1 MEKGTA
7 LVFGA
12 SGGIGA
18 ALVTQLQA
26 RGQYDRVIALSRQ
39 AGDFDL
45 EDDASLAAVVS
56 RLAGEPPVRMVIVAT
71 GLLSDTTRGPDKSL
85 RALDADWMMQ
95 NFRINS
101 IGPALI
107 ARHIVPL
114 MPRTGRSVFAA
125 LSARVGSISDNRLG
139 GWHSYRA
146 SKAALNM
153 LIRTI
158 AIDLA
163 RTHPDALCVTL
174 HPGTVDTELSRPFQR
189 GIADGQIKH
198 PDDSARALLDIID
211 SLSPAQS
218 GRCFAWDGLEIA
230 P

>member
-18 ALVTQLQA
+18 AFVTQLQA
-26 RGQYDRVIALSRQ
+26 RGQYDRVIGLSRQ

-45 EDDASLAAVVS
+45 EDEASLAAVAS
-56 RLAGEPPVRMVIVAT
+56 RLADEPPVRMVIVAT
-71 GLLSDTTRGPDKSL
+71 GLLSDATRGPDKSL

-163 RTHPDALCVTL
+163 RTHPDAVCVSL

-189 GIADGQIKH
+189 GIADGQIKQ
-198 PDDSARALLDIID
+198 PDDSARALIDVID
-211 SLSPAQS
+211 SLSPSQT
-218 GRCFAWDGLEIA
+218 GRCFAWDGQEIS

>member
-1 MEKGTA
+1 
-7 LVFGA
+7 
-12 SGGIGA
+12 
-18 ALVTQLQA
+18 
-26 RGQYDRVIALSRQ
+26 
-39 AGDFDL
+39 
-45 EDDASLAAVVS
+45 
-56 RLAGEPPVRMVIVAT
+56 MVIVAT
-71 GLLSDTTRGPDKSL
+71 GLLSDATHGPDKSL
-85 RALDADWMMQ
+85 RALEADWMMQ

-107 ARHIVPL
+107 ARHIMPL
-114 MPRTGRSVFAA
+114 MPRSGRSVFAA

-163 RTHPDALCVTL
+163 RTHPDALCVSL

-189 GIADGQIKH
+189 GITDGQIKH
-198 PDDSARALLDIID
+198 PADSARALIDIID
-211 SLSPAQS
+211 SLSPSQT
-218 GRCFAWDGLEIA
+218 GRCFAWDGTEIA